1 MAPSLANSIS
11 EKLSIAFAICCG
23 IWVPLRVSLFTT
35 YDSYDMFFDLL
46 SIFVV
51 GFVHFLEFKKNS
63 KFVFLASTAVVGLPL
78 YSLVSLTIPNI
89 SSEYLL
95 LIRLLTMKDLVKI
108 RQIFHKM
115 DNIHPVVGR
124 IVPLSIIVP
133 LLIHILACGWI
144 IIEQYPD
151 APNLLFLYGRSVY
164 WTITTLCT
172 VGYGDIA
179 ARTLP
184 QMAYANI
191 VMVIGVAF
199 FGYVLSNVASLLAR
213 LDSARESYL
222 SNLDR
227 IEAYLRYNNISTELR
242 LKVREYLR
250 YVWES
255 RKGFEDNDIL
265 NQLPAKLQSD
275 IAMQINSPIIEK
287 VPLLKC
293 ANDEIVRDIV
303 MQLKALVKTPGEYFF
318 KAGDEGDCMYFIQK
332 GQVDIISDENKLLVT
347 LSGGSF
353 FGEMALLT
361 SSPRNASVKA
371 VEYCDVFSLSQNAF
385 QDILNKYP
393 IFKKQ
398 VETIASNRTGG
409 KGKKSA

>member
-1 MAPSLANSIS
+1 M
-11 EKLSIAFAICCG
+11 
-23 IWVPLRVSLFTT
+23 
-35 YDSYDMFFDLL
+35 
-46 SIFVV
+46 
-51 GFVHFLEFKKNS
+51 
-63 KFVFLASTAVVGLPL
+63 FLASTAVVGLPL

-133 LLIHILACGWI
+133 LLIHILVCGWI

-255 RKGFEDNDIL
+255 RKVLRIMTYSTSYRQNCKVISL
-265 NQLPAKLQSD
+265 CKL
-275 IAMQINSPIIEK
+275 IAPSLRKFPFSNAPTTK
-287 VPLLKC
+287 LY
-293 ANDEIVRDIV
+293 EI
-303 MQLKALVKTPGEYFF
+303 
-318 KAGDEGDCMYFIQK
+318 
-332 GQVDIISDENKLLVT
+332 
-347 LSGGSF
+347 
-353 FGEMALLT
+353 
-361 SSPRNASVKA
+361 
-371 VEYCDVFSLSQNAF
+371 
-385 QDILNKYP
+385 
-393 IFKKQ
+393 
-398 VETIASNRTGG
+398 
-409 KGKKSA
+409 